1 MYAKNSVSN
10 LSKIESNHYHRTVA
24 AVSPHWSDPTRRQLI
39 EAHLPLVHA
48 VAIRFA
54 QSGEARE
61 DLEQVGALAL
71 VRAVDR
77 RDPARLATL
86 RAYLARCVEGE
97 IRRHLRDRAATVRVP
112 RRVQAEEARAWREA
126 PDAAG
131 TPDPR
136 AATARRPL
144 ELLESDGARDEPD
157 LDEVSLARTLVSL
170 ASRSLD
176 TRERQIVL
184 LRFFCDLTQAEVA
197 STLGISQ
204 SQVSR
209 VLATAMAKM
218 RRRLEVDGSSSYA
231 R

>member
-1 MYAKNSVSN
+1 M
-10 LSKIESNHYHRTVA
+10 A
-24 AVSPHWSDPTRRQLI
+24 AVSPAWSDETRRQLI
-39 EAHLPLVHA
+39 EAHLPLVHDVA
-48 VAIRFA
+48 VRFA

-77 RDPARLATL
+77 RDPARRATL
-86 RAYLARCVEGE
+86 QAYLARCVEGE
-97 IRRHLRDRAATVRVP
+97 VRRHLRDRAAVIRVP
-112 RRVQAEEARAWREA
+112 RRVQAEEARARREA
-126 PDAAG
+126 RGAASG
-131 TPDPR
+131 PDPR

-144 ELLESDGARDEPD
+144 QLLEGDSRPDGLD
-157 LDEVSLARTLVSL
+157 LDEVTLARTLVSL

-204 SQVSR
+204 PQVSR
-209 VLATAMAKM
+209 LLASAMAKM
-218 RRRLEVDGSSSYA
+218 RRRLEVEGSSRYA

>member
-1 MYAKNSVSN
+1 M
-10 LSKIESNHYHRTVA
+10 A
-24 AVSPHWSDPTRRQLI
+24 AVSPAWSDETRRQLI
-39 EAHLPLVHA
+39 EAHLPLVHD

-77 RDPARLATL
+77 RDPARRATL
-86 RAYLARCVEGE
+86 PAYLARCVEGE
-97 IRRHLRDRAATVRVP
+97 VRRHLRDRAAVIRVP
-112 RRVQAEEARAWREA
+112 RRVQAEEARARREA
-126 PDAAG
+126 PGTAG
-131 TPDPR
+131 GPDPR

-144 ELLESDGARDEPD
+144 QLLEGDSGPDGLD
-157 LDEVSLARTLVSL
+157 LDEVTLARTLVSR

-209 VLATAMAKM
+209 VLASAMAKM
-218 RRRLEVDGSSSYA
+218 RRRLEVEGSSRYA

>member
-1 MYAKNSVSN
+1 M
-10 LSKIESNHYHRTVA
+10 A
-24 AVSPHWSDPTRRQLI
+24 AVSPIWADETRRQLI
-39 EAHLPLVHA
+39 EAHLPIAHEVA
-48 VAIRFA
+48 VRFT

-71 VRAVDR
+71 VRAIDR
-77 RDPARLATL
+77 RDPARRATL
-86 RAYLARCVEGE
+86 PAYLARCIEGE
-97 IRRHLRDRAATVRVP
+97 VRRHLRDRAAVVRVP
-112 RRVQAEEARAWREA
+112 RRVQAEEARARREA
-126 PDAAG
+126 PGAASP
-131 TPDPR
+131 PDPR

-144 ELLESDGARDEPD
+144 ELLERDSTSDGLD
-157 LDEVSLARTLVSL
+157 LDEVTLARTLVSR

-209 VLATAMAKM
+209 VLASAMAKM
-218 RRRLEVDGSSSYA
+218 RRRLEVEGSSRYA

>member
-1 MYAKNSVSN
+1 M
-10 LSKIESNHYHRTVA
+10 A
-24 AVSPHWSDPTRRQLI
+24 AVSAAWSDQTRRQLI
-39 EAHLPLVHA
+39 EAHLPLAHD
-48 VAIRFA
+48 VAGRFS
-54 QSGEARE
+54 QSGEPRE

-71 VRAVDR
+71 VRAIDR

-86 RAYLARCVEGE
+86 TAYLARCVEGE
-97 IRRHLRDRAATVRVP
+97 VRRHLRDRAAVVRVP
-112 RRVQAEEARAWREA
+112 RRVQAEEARARRG
-126 PDAAG
+126 AAG
-131 TPDPR
+131 ATARPDPR

-144 ELLESDGARDEPD
+144 ELLEGDSTSDGLE
-157 LDEVSLARTLVSL
+157 LDEVTLARTLVSR

-184 LRFFCDLTQAEVA
+184 LRFFCDCTQAEVA

-209 VLATAMAKM
+209 VLASAMAKM
-218 RRRLEVDGSSSYA
+218 RRRLEVEGSSSYA

>member
-1 MYAKNSVSN
+1 MATVS
-10 LSKIESNHYHRTVA
+10 RA
-24 AVSPHWSDPTRRQLI
+24 WSDQTRRQLI
-39 EAHLPLVHA
+39 EAHLPLVHD

-54 QSGEARE
+54 QSGETRE

-77 RDPARLATL
+77 GDPARRATL
-86 RAYLARCVEGE
+86 QAYLARCVEGE
-97 IRRHLRDRAATVRVP
+97 VRRHLRDRAAIVRVP
-112 RRVQAEEARAWREA
+112 RRVQAEEAQARRGKTG
-126 PDAAG
+126 AAG
-131 TPDPR
+131 SPDPR
-136 AATARRPL
+136 ATTARRPL
-144 ELLESDGARDEPD
+144 ELLEGDSAPDGLD
-157 LDEVSLARTLVSL
+157 LDEVTLARTLVSR

-209 VLATAMAKM
+209 LLASAMTKM
-218 RRRLEVDGSSSYA
+218 RRRLEVEGSSSYA